1 MDNVEIANLNVS
13 DKYKLDRLT
22 KWTKELIR
30 EDVQKNTFPYAVAM
44 ENWLGDF
51 NLSSCLR
58 NANAF
63 GAREFFYVGNKHYDR
78 RGAVGTQHYTSVVH
92 LRTTEELSKLK
103 EKYTLVGVENTVSG
117 AVELAKFE
125 WPSNPLFIFGEEGV
139 GLTPET
145 ISICDKFIY
154 INQYGSVR
162 SLNAAVASGI
172 IMNAFV
178 SNCAAK
184 IN

>member
-1 MDNVEIANLNVS
+1 MDIQNLNVS

-22 KWTKELIR
+22 KWTKELIK
-30 EDVQKNTFPYAVAM
+30 EDVQKNAFPYAVAM

-63 GAREFFYVGNKHYDR
+63 GAKEFFYVGNKHYDR
-78 RGAVGTQHYTSVVH
+78 RGAVGTQHYTDVIH
-92 LRTTEELSKLK
+92 LRNVEDLVKLK
-103 EKYTLVGVENTVSG
+103 DKYTLVGVENTVPN
-117 AVELAKFE
+117 AVELAQFK
-125 WPSNPLFIFGEEGV
+125 WPDNPLFIFGEEGV

-145 ISICDKFIY
+145 ISVCDKFIY

-172 IMNAFV
+172 IMNAYASHYV
-178 SNCAAK
+178 SKNY
-184 IN
+184 

>member
-1 MDNVEIANLNVS
+1 MDIQNLNVS

-22 KWTKELIR
+22 KWTKELVR
-30 EDVQKNTFPYAVAM
+30 EDVQKNAFPYAVAM

-78 RGAVGTQHYTSVVH
+78 RGAVGTQHYTSVIH
-92 LRTTEELSKLK
+92 LRNVDELLKLK
-103 EKYTLVGVENTVSG
+103 DKYTLVGVENTVPN

-125 WPSNPLFIFGEEGV
+125 WPNNPLFIFGEEGV

-145 ISICDKFIY
+145 ISVCDQFIY

-178 SNCAAK
+178 SQYTSK
-184 IN
+184 ID